1 VCVCVGA
8 TMKERK
14 KRRTR
19 EEIIYQILEACCEG
33 INITEVAGK
42 ITLNIKI
49 VNSYLELLIKN
60 GMIQKKGGLY
70 MTTRKGARILPVM
83 KKVQD
88 SLKFLRLS

>member
-1 VCVCVGA
+1 VRVGA

-14 KRRTR
+14 KRRTK

-33 INITEVAGK
+33 TNITEVAGK

-49 VNSYLELLIKN
+49 VNSYLELLIKSR
-60 GMIQKKGGLY
+60 MIQKKDGLY
-70 MTTRKGARILPVM
+70 ITTRKGARILPVM

-88 SLKFLRLS
+88 SLKLLRLS